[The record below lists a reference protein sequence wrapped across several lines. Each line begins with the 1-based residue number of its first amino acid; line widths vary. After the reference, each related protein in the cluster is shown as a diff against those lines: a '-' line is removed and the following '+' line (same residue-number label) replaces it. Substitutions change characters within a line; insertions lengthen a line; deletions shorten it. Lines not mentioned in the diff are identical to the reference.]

1 MLSSGTISWMIFK
14 LCKFTNL
21 GEVGSSALLFV
32 VILDLFVKL
41 ELQVVTIFISV
52 MGHGGVVTSSVVDQD
67 SLL

>member
-1 MLSSGTISWMIFK
+1 MVLK

-21 GEVGSSALLFV
+21 GKVSSSALLFV
-32 VILDLFVKL
+32 IILDLFVKL

-52 MGHGGVVTSSVVDQD
+52 MGHGGVVASSVVDQD